1 MKKSMVNAA
10 FWCYFNMLTQ
20 LVYINCL
27 KTLEDEVYGEDPVFE
42 FTGQFGLFPFRP
54 SNFLF
59 HGYVRSSRWRS
70 QTKIFLKPLAV
81 EMISGTA
88 SSLPQSSHDMLSTA

>member
-20 LVYINCL
+20 LVYISCL
-27 KTLEDEVYGEDPVFE
+27 KTLEDEVYREGPVFE
-42 FTGQFGLFPFRP
+42 FAGLFPFRL

-59 HGYVRSSRWRS
+59 HVMSEVQDGVHK
-70 QTKIFLKPLAV
+70 QKFF
-81 EMISGTA
+81 
-88 SSLPQSSHDMLSTA
+88 